1 MNKRISITINGHGTK
16 LSNNKK
22 LKYFNNKDQMISK
35 EINIVVRILWS
46 GGVQRVAFEETKNLS
61 NLGFRTELCFL
72 RKALDYDKLAT
83 AYDIDYKLFNRVG
96 TSVFSKILAL
106 ITAHYSNGRG
116 NYATVDLD
124 RILEYEIIRKKY
136 DYVIYFDQY
145 ASIFSFFFTK
155 IRGEKKIVYVHE
167 TAFRETSILKKLIER
182 ISLFNSFKIIT
193 NSISNKE
200 ILEKAGYN
208 NVLTLFPGLTI
219 KENLPTFF
227 ERDNIAL
234 SVTKWDMG
242 RHPEVFLEIAKYIK
256 KGKIILAG
264 GWTDTNY
271 KINFQ
276 KSVVRLGLNNKLEVT
291 DSISE
296 ESLLKLYSKAKV
308 ALRFGYN
315 EKGPGMG
322 ALESI
327 SFGLPLIINNGIGI
341 KEVLTK
347 GVDCVIVDEK
357 SSVVIAEYLD
367 LFFSNSTEWEKYSY
381 SALKKAKEL
390 SWETHKESWRKILY
404 G

>member
-1 MNKRISITINGHGTK
+1 
-16 LSNNKK
+16 
-22 LKYFNNKDQMISK
+22 
-35 EINIVVRILWS
+35 
-46 GGVQRVAFEETKNLS
+46 
-61 NLGFRTELCFL
+61 
-72 RKALDYDKLAT
+72 
-83 AYDIDYKLFNRVG
+83 
-96 TSVFSKILAL
+96 
-106 ITAHYSNGRG
+106 
-116 NYATVDLD
+116 
-124 RILEYEIIRKKY
+124 
-136 DYVIYFDQY
+136 
-145 ASIFSFFFTK
+145 
-155 IRGEKKIVYVHE
+155 
-167 TAFRETSILKKLIER
+167 
-182 ISLFNSFKIIT
+182 
-193 NSISNKE
+193 
-200 ILEKAGYN
+200 
-208 NVLTLFPGLTI
+208 LTI